1 MHSVVEREVPRYARN
16 DSLGLSFVMFL
27 SMILM
32 IL

>member
-1 MHSVVEREVPRYARN
+1 MHSVVEREIPRYARN
-16 DSLGLSFVMFL
+16 DRLGLSFVMCI